1 MGLSASPEDQAKL
14 LDVADTDLALARAHT
29 TLKGLAAALHLDTL
43 DAAIDEIKG
52 RRHDAFIEL
61 ESIRSELARAES
73 DVSLVDAR
81 IAQDSQ
87 RLEHTSSAKDA
98 LGLEHEL
105 ESLRTRR
112 SNLEDIELAIME
124 KLEAAEAG
132 LAGIDA
138 ELATAEAA
146 LLEARD
152 EEARRSEA
160 LHSEIRVHSDARAA
174 LIASLPRDLVE
185 LYERQRERYGV
196 GASHLRFGVSGA
208 SGVKLT
214 ESDIHNIRQTP
225 ADAVILC
232 PDSNA
237 ILVRTA
243 ESGL

>member
-124 KLEAAEAG
+124 KLEPAEAWSG
-132 LAGIDA
+132 GH
-138 ELATAEAA
+138 
-146 LLEARD
+146 RC
-152 EEARRSEA
+152 
-160 LHSEIRVHSDARAA
+160 
-174 LIASLPRDLVE
+174 
-185 LYERQRERYGV
+185 
-196 GASHLRFGVSGA
+196 GASHCRS
-208 SGVKLT
+208 
-214 ESDIHNIRQTP
+214 
-225 ADAVILC
+225 
-232 PDSNA
+232 
-237 ILVRTA
+237 RTA
-243 ESGL
+243 RGARRRGSPQRSASLRDSCALRCRAATDCLITR